1 MSLSMLLKIVTLL
14 CLHLI
19 FLPVYKENVLSLL
32 LYQPIREWYLAMPSL
47 FFFSVKEWS
56 VEKKKKRVSCW
67 FCWAT
72 RIMNLPGRSRGFT
85 GQLQALILPFT
96 DPATT
101 PSHLGGEST
110 CPGGSNKL
118 RIKYQLI
125 AKSRKYNF
133 WVHRFTATAPFV
145 SSLANFIWVPH
156 PKSFL
161 FFFSRL
167 TVTIHETKQKGS
179 KKWN

>member
-1 MSLSMLLKIVTLL
+1 
-14 CLHLI
+14 
-19 FLPVYKENVLSLL
+19 
-32 LYQPIREWYLAMPSL
+32 
-47 FFFSVKEWS
+47 
-56 VEKKKKRVSCW
+56 
-67 FCWAT
+67 
-72 RIMNLPGRSRGFT
+72 MNLPGRSRGFT

-133 WVHRFTATAPFV
+133 
-145 SSLANFIWVPH
+145 
-156 PKSFL
+156 
-161 FFFSRL
+161 
-167 TVTIHETKQKGS
+167 
-179 KKWN
+179 